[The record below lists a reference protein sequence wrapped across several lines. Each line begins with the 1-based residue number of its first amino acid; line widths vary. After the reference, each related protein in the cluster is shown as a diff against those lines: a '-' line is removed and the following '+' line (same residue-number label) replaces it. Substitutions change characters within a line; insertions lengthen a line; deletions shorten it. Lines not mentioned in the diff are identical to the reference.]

1 MWLNFRCWPEA
12 PVRGAAAIQ
21 PLSVVRTCLRW
32 RRLERK
38 CCGSRLCIA
47 ASDTMWFVRGGK
59 QRSSSTEIIP
69 DGKLL
74 AILAT

>member
-1 MWLNFRCWPEA
+1 VRLNSPAATAARHVRRKQLTRC
-12 PVRGAAAIQ
+12 G
-21 PLSVVRTCLRW
+21 
-32 RRLERK
+32 
-38 CCGSRLCIA
+38 RLCIA
-47 ASDTMWFVRGGK
+47 ASDTMLFVRGDE